1 MFTVISCKN
10 LEECCSFSVAQ
21 SCLTLC
27 NPMDCSTWGFPLLHH
42 LLELDKSHVHGVGN
56 ATQSSHLF
64 SLPFSFCLQSS
75 QASRSFPMS
84 YLFAPGGRSVG
95 ASASASF
102 LPMNIQGWFR
112 LWWTGWISL
121 LSKGLPRVFSSNTVQ
136 QHHSLVLNLL
146 YGPTVT
152 FAHDYWKN
160 YSLDCMNF
168 CQKSNISVF

>member
-56 ATQSSHLF
+56 ANQSSHLF

-84 YLFAPGGRSVG
+84 YLCTRWQKCWSFSFSIIPSNEYSGLISFMMDWLDLFVVQGTSK
-95 ASASASF
+95 SLLQQHSSTASF
-102 LPMNIQGWFR
+102 FGAQPS
-112 LWWTGWISL
+112 LWSNCHICSWL
-121 LSKGLPRVFSSNTVQ
+121 LKKL
-136 QHHSLVLNLL
+136 
-146 YGPTVT
+146 
-152 FAHDYWKN
+152 
-160 YSLDCMNF
+160 
-168 CQKSNISVF
+168 